1 MSFADKVA
9 ALRDFFLTPS
19 DAALPLQV
27 AMMNEQ
33 MGIDGEGALPKQ
45 VDALCRTC
53 FGSAWQPSPAV
64 QPEGVAIGVAIGRQ
78 SRTA

>member
-9 ALRDFFLTPS
+9 ALRDFFVTPS

-33 MGIDGEGALPKQ
+33 MGIDGEGARGVIAPRMEGNNTYRGGHQL
-45 VDALCRTC
+45 TC
-53 FGSAWQPSPAV
+53 L
-64 QPEGVAIGVAIGRQ
+64 
-78 SRTA
+78 